1 MKTII
6 GLVILSGICYG
17 ILKANSKKRKINK
30 NIILELSKRGETID
44 LNKEISFMEDIMK
57 FFKDL
62 NLSSDTSIPFI
73 ALGEKVGLPLN
84 TIFEGVLDKNNNSI
98 TNYRIIKGTGFDP
111 QTNDII
117 SKAID
122 GIVVLK

>member
-1 MKTII
+1 MKII
-6 GLVILSGICYG
+6 LGLVILSGICYG

-30 NIILELSKRGETID
+30 NIILELAKRGETID

-73 ALGEKVGLPLN
+73 A
-84 TIFEGVLDKNNNSI
+84 
-98 TNYRIIKGTGFDP
+98 
-111 QTNDII
+111 
-117 SKAID
+117 
-122 GIVVLK
+122 